1 MLAWMARLCRM
12 SRTGSRSLMNMA
24 RCSLVLTART
34 IPRILSWDQSEE
46 PYRGANTLRKKYKS
60 ALRGCALAIALGG
73 FGTACAEKV
82 SPPCSAAQAAFPQQ
96 KEGEMPPF
104 FSDPVKSKG
113 AKYTAE
119 DLRANWSGRTPSLDS
134 LTSYQRTAQTSSL
147 ACPNV
152 RKIASAKGQ
161 IVSHQEGRAALE
173 RMGLV
178 QGKTRYL
185 YQVSM
190 PILSKDGKEAIVEIS
205 SSSNHLFGGT
215 DLLLLMQKN
224 GRWEIVGRK
233 ALVLG

>member
-1 MLAWMARLCRM
+1 
-12 SRTGSRSLMNMA
+12 MNMA
-24 RCSLVLTART
+24 RCSLALMART
-34 IPRILSWDQSEE
+34 IPRILSWDQSVE
-46 PYRGANTLRKKYKS
+46 PFRGVSAVKEIRKP
-60 ALRGCALAIALGG
+60 ALRVCALAIALGG

-82 SPPCSAAQAAFPQQ
+82 SVPCSAAQAALPPQ

-104 FSDPVKSKG
+104 FSDPVRSRG
-113 AKYTAE
+113 AKYTVE

-161 IVSHQEGRAALE
+161 IVSHEEGRAALE

-178 QGKTRYL
+178 RGKTRYL
-185 YQVSM
+185 YQISL
-190 PILSKDGKEAIVEIS
+190 PTLSKDGEEAIVEVT

-215 DLLLLMQKN
+215 DLLLLARKS

>member
-1 MLAWMARLCRM
+1 
-12 SRTGSRSLMNMA
+12 MNMG
-24 RCSLVLTART
+24 RCSLVLIVRT
-34 IPRILSWDQSEE
+34 IPRILSWGLSVE
-46 PYRGANTLRKKYKS
+46 PFRGVNTVKKGRRP
-60 ALRGCALAIALGG
+60 ALRVCALAIAFVG
-73 FGTACAEKV
+73 FGAACAEKV
-82 SPPCSAAQAAFPQQ
+82 SVPCSAAQAALPQQ

-104 FSDPVKSKG
+104 FSDPVRSKA

-134 LTSYQRTAQTSSL
+134 LTNYQRTAQTSSL

-152 RKIASAKGQ
+152 RKVASAKGQ

-185 YQVSM
+185 YQISM
-190 PILSKDGKEAIVEIS
+190 PILSKHGEEAIVEIT

-215 DLLLLMQKN
+215 DLLFLARKN
-224 GRWEIVGRK
+224 GRWEVVGRK